1 MKRLL
6 AATFAAGAMLAPGA
20 AFAHP
25 GLDHIHGVASGFVHP
40 FGGIDHVLA
49 MVAVGVFAAQ
59 LGGRAIWLVPLAF
72 VGTMAAAG
80 ALGMAGYSIPYVE
93 TGIALS
99 VLAIGAAIALRLHV
113 PTMAAMAAA
122 GLFAIFHGQAHGA
135 EMPPSLSGLAYGL
148 GFVAATSLLHG
159 IGIGGFTLIARP
171 QSQAG
176 SIAVRLIGAAAAF
189 AGVMM
194 LVRAA

>member
-6 AATFAAGAMLAPGA
+6 AATFAAGAMLAPDA

-25 GLDHIHGVASGFVHP
+25 GLDHIHGVVSGFVHP

-49 MVAVGVFAAQ
+49 MVAIGVFAAQ

-72 VGTMAAAG
+72 VGAMAATG
-80 ALGMAGYSIPYVE
+80 ALAMVGYGIPYVE
-93 TGIALS
+93 TGIAVS
-99 VLAIGAAIALRLHV
+99 VLAIGAAIAVRLHV
-113 PTMAAMAAA
+113 PTLIAMAAA

-135 EMPPSLSGLAYGL
+135 EMPPSLSGLGYGL
-148 GFVAATSLLHG
+148 GFVAATALLHG

-171 QSQAG
+171 RSQAG
-176 SIAVRLIGAAAAF
+176 SIAVRLIGAVAAF